1 MARRPISR
9 EAEKM
14 SADAN
19 LARFVLSAPG
29 FAKASASELGEGAL
43 AAPRIEASAQSLAAD
58 LMAAGAALHEPVVLF
73 ISNRPQ
79 DLVGLLGLWLARCIA
94 APIHVA
100 TPGHA
105 AQSLITRLG
114 ARFGIRA
121 GKLERIGGA
130 APIARP
136 LLEGAALIVFTSG
149 STGQSKGV
157 VIRHQGLLWKL
168 QVLCRVLD
176 VAPDDVVVVPLQL
189 TFIFGIWVSLLSLVC
204 GSRLLLAPKF
214 SAAVLTNSGATV
226 LAAVPTLLRSVS
238 ADARLDA
245 PQLRTILTG
254 GEPFG
259 PALAEKLAMLL
270 PDVNLYDL
278 FGLTETGSCD
288 FCVRPE
294 DQPAARGTIGR
305 PTDGVAFRIA
315 QAPEPGLPA
324 GVGELQIRT
333 PSVMAG
339 YLDDPTQ
346 TAAAFVDGYF
356 RTGDLATV
364 RSDGYVELVGRS
376 KDVISRGGNKV
387 APLEIENLFAQ
398 HERVLAAL
406 AFGAPDDR
414 LGESLHLM
422 VVARDR
428 SLSERDLREWAK
440 NRLERFK
447 TPDFFHFVDAL
458 PAGPTGKAD
467 RVAARMSL
475 NSDRRDRTGGA

>member
-1 MARRPISR
+1 
-9 EAEKM
+9 M
-14 SADAN
+14 SAGAN
-19 LARFVLSAPG
+19 LGRFVIAAPG
-29 FAKASASELGEGAL
+29 FSKASASELGE
-43 AAPRIEASAQSLAAD
+43 APLVSSEIEASAQSLAAD
-58 LMAAGAALHEPVVLF
+58 LKAAGAASHEPVVLF
-73 ISNRPQ
+73 ISNRLQ
-79 DLVGLLGLWLARCIA
+79 DLVGFLGLWLARCIA

-100 TPGHA
+100 TPEQA
-105 AQSLITRLG
+105 AQGLIARLG
-114 ARFGIRA
+114 ARFVIRA
-121 GKLERIGGA
+121 GKLEKIGGA
-130 APIARP
+130 APAARP
-136 LLEGAALIVFTSG
+136 LLEGAALIIFTSG
-149 STGQSKGV
+149 STGQPKGV
-157 VIRHQGLLWKL
+157 VVRHEGLLWKL
-168 QVLCRVLD
+168 QVLCRLLGF
-176 VAPDDVVVVPLQL
+176 APDDVVVVPLQL

-204 GSRLLLAPKF
+204 GSRLLLASKF
-214 SAAVLTNSGATV
+214 SAAVLTAGGATV
-226 LAAVPTLLRSVS
+226 LSAVPTLLRTLS
-238 ADARLDA
+238 ADTHIDA

-259 PALAEKLAMLL
+259 PALAEKLAILL
-270 PDVNLYDL
+270 PHVNLFDL

-315 QAPEPGLPA
+315 KAPELGLPR

-339 YLDDPTQ
+339 YLDDSTQ

-364 RSDGYVELVGRS
+364 RNDGYVQLVGRL
-376 KDVISRGGNKV
+376 KDVISRGGNKI

-398 HERVLAAL
+398 HEGVLAAL

-428 SLSERDLREWAK
+428 SLSEHDLREWAK

-447 TPDFFHFVDAL
+447 TPDLFHFVDAL

-467 RVAARMSL
+467 RAAARMSL
-475 NSDRRDRTGGA
+475 KRPAC

>member
-1 MARRPISR
+1 
-9 EAEKM
+9 M

-19 LARFVLSAPG
+19 LGQFVIAAPD
-29 FAKASASELGEGAL
+29 FSKASVSELGE
-43 AAPRIEASAQSLAAD
+43 APLVSPQIEASAQWLAAD
-58 LMAAGAALHEPVVLF
+58 LKAAAVALHEPVVLF

-79 DLVGLLGLWLARCIA
+79 DLVGFLGLWLAGCIA

-100 TPGHA
+100 SPGQA
-105 AQSLITRLG
+105 AQGLIARLG
-114 ARFGIRA
+114 ARFVIRA
-121 GKLERIGGA
+121 GKLEKIGGA

-149 STGQSKGV
+149 STGQPKGV
-157 VIRHQGLLWKL
+157 VVRHEGLLWKL
-168 QVLCRVLD
+168 QVLRRVLGF
-176 VAPDDVVVVPLQL
+176 APDDVVVVPLQL

-204 GSRLLLAPKF
+204 GSRLLFAPKL
-214 SAAVLTNSGATV
+214 SAAALAASRATI
-226 LAAVPTLLRSVS
+226 LSAVPTLLRTLS
-238 ADARLDA
+238 ADTHIDA

-254 GEPFG
+254 GEPFD
-259 PALAEKLAMLL
+259 PVLAEKLAILL
-270 PDVNLYDL
+270 PEVNFFDL

-305 PTDGVAFRIA
+305 PTEGVAFRIA
-315 QAPEPGLPA
+315 EAPELGLPA

-333 PSVMAG
+333 SSVMAG
-339 YLDDPTQ
+339 YLDDSTQ

-364 RSDGYVELVGRS
+364 RSDGYVQLVGRA
-376 KDVISRGGNKV
+376 KDVISRGGNKI
-387 APLEIENLFAQ
+387 APLEIDNLFAQ
-398 HERVLAAL
+398 HEGVLAAL

-447 TPDFFHFVDAL
+447 TPDYFHFVDAL

-467 RVAARMSL
+467 RAAARISL
-475 NSDRRDRTGGA
+475 KRLAS